1 MSHRWYCEPGFERFR
16 GTEEGM
22 NNSRLYSEKAYV
34 FSRGFVRHALAIPP
48 GGLEED
54 IRFFYHGARRLRT
67 VIEKSRALIEKS
79 RRDPNPSKEQLQKD
93 ETADIAI
100 PRLSV
105 GGIIM
110 LERNLNALQ
119 EASDA
124 WDSTN

>member
-1 MSHRWYCEPGFERFR
+1 MSHRWYCEPGYERFR

-54 IRFFYHGARRLRT
+54 IRFFYHGAKRLRA

-119 EASDA
+119 ETLDA

>member
-1 MSHRWYCEPGFERFR
+1 
-16 GTEEGM
+16 
-22 NNSRLYSEKAYV
+22 
-34 FSRGFVRHALAIPP
+34 
-48 GGLEED
+48 
-54 IRFFYHGARRLRT
+54 

-119 EASDA
+119 ETLDA